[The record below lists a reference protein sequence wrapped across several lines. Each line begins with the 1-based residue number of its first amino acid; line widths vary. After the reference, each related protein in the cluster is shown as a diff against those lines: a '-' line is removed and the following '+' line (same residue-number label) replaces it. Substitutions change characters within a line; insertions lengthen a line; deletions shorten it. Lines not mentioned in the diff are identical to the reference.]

1 MVSATYFTIKNIPIL
16 TVLYRK
22 KQNVKFHFAVDLRMQ
37 PPITHHPP
45 KAPPAGCWVLP
56 TKLFFS
62 KNCQSKTIFQDFYG
76 YFELLDSKIRISFL
90 NNKIR
95 EAYFHETPHIRAHG
109 FATIYGIY

>member
-37 PPITHHPP
+37 PPITHTPRLL
-45 KAPPAGCWVLP
+45 GLP

>member
-1 MVSATYFTIKNIPIL
+1 MVSATYFTIKIFQFGQFYIKN
-16 TVLYRK
+16 
-22 KQNVKFHFAVDLRMQ
+22 QNVKFHFAVDLRMQ
-37 PPITHHPP
+37 PTTTPP
-45 KAPPAGCWVLP
+45 PTGCWVLL

-76 YFELLDSKIRISFL
+76 GFELLDSKIRISFL